1 MKHSEYCKVVWT
13 IQDVLTIRPTWTNEQ
28 AEEWLAMNEHKIVD
42 ELITQGW
49 NVIESMLPPPSKED
63 IEQQS

>member
-1 MKHSEYCKVVWT
+1 MKHTEYCKVVWT
-13 IQDVLTIRPTWTNEQ
+13 IQDVLTVRPSWSNKQ
-28 AEEWLAMNEHKIVD
+28 AEEWLENNEHKIVD

-49 NVIESMLPPPSKED
+49 NVIESMLPPPSQED